1 MARVNFRLPDVGE
14 GVAEAE
20 IVKWHV
26 ELGAELREEQPLV
39 DVLTDKATVEIAAP
53 TSGRLVWRGAEEGAK
68 LAVGADLAA
77 FETTGESPQTRL
89 ANPQVIAGAA
99 KQSSLAASGDVEALP
114 HPAERI
120 EDLTPM
126 ALRVGS
132 VRAKSLAAPAVRAR
146 ASALGIELASIAPS
160 GDDGRI
166 LHADLDAALR
176 SRAPVASAAQPT
188 GASINA
194 SQPGDEDVKIFGLR
208 RRIAERMQDATRRIP
223 HFTYVEE
230 VDVTALETLREK
242 LNAARSA
249 GERLT
254 PLPFLIRA
262 IALSLAAH
270 PNINAHFDDVGSLM
284 RRFKRLNIGIATQT
298 ALGLLVPVIRNAQ
311 ALDVAQLAVEIARV
325 SAAARAGKASREELT
340 GSTLTVTSLGALGGV
355 ASTPIVNPPEVA
367 ILGAN
372 RIAERVV
379 VRDGAISVRKI
390 MNLSSSFDHRI
401 IDGYDAA
408 AFVAAV
414 KGRLEAP
421 EGL

>member
-77 FETTGESPQTRL
+77 FETAGESPQTRL

-99 KQSSLAASGDVEALP
+99 KQSSLAASGDVEAPP

-270 PNINAHFDDVGSLM
+270 PNINAHFDDVASLM

>member
-77 FETTGESPQTRL
+77 FETAGESPQTRL

-99 KQSSLAASGDVEALP
+99 KQSSLAASGDVEAPP

-120 EDLTPM
+120 QDLTPM

-270 PNINAHFDDVGSLM
+270 PNINAHFDDVASLM

>member
-77 FETTGESPQTRL
+77 FETAGESPQTRL

-99 KQSSLAASGDVEALP
+99 KQSSLAASGDVEAPP

-188 GASINA
+188 GAPINA

-262 IALSLAAH
+262 VALSLAAH
-270 PNINAHFDDVGSLM
+270 PNINAHFDDVASLM

>member
-77 FETTGESPQTRL
+77 FETAGESPQTRL

-99 KQSSLAASGDVEALP
+99 KQSSLAASGDVKAPP

-270 PNINAHFDDVGSLM
+270 PNINAHFDDVASLM